1 MRLCLRWQNTEAGLM
16 LEQVRLW
23 LPGLQTS
30 AASAHLFPWQQHL
43 FSDTATIRGRG
54 ERDKLKGRKEGGD
67 KDRWRQIKERKMG
80 RESAVV
86 APADKAELFMKPLL
100 SPWNQDRDC
109 AFQTTRQPWPKQTTS
124 ETTASTLCSSVNPV
138 PQISNTACWRNA
150 LQHETLYLSN
160 KPQEAVVWKD
170 PDWEEHWW

>member
-1 MRLCLRWQNTEAGLM
+1 MIYRRKVMCRMTMRLCLRWQNTEAGLM

-86 APADKAELFMKPLL
+86 APADKAELFMRP
-100 SPWNQDRDC
+100 R
-109 AFQTTRQPWPKQTTS
+109 F
-124 ETTASTLCSSVNPV
+124 SSH
-138 PQISNTACWRNA
+138 
-150 LQHETLYLSN
+150 HETKTEIVLSRQLDSPGQN
-160 KPQEAVVWKD
+160 KPPLRQQHLHYVPV
-170 PDWEEHWW
+170 